1 MNKLNQTAFHLRI
14 NLTLPLRVLVFRS
27 IKMLTFF
34 NKPFVSSLLDALR
47 ETFPTDKSSPKIK
60 AYDFEAFAEEQELK
74 NILIWFI
81 MNRDNNRAGDLLKI
95 EGDIV
100 YFDLGDS
107 FSIRPLT
114 CGLYL
119 KERHVLDFTP
129 KSQQEYTDLFGAWA
143 EIVETTNPDLART
156 LRVVGKRDISYDD
169 KEVTLKLNQSD
180 VHPELLDAILS
191 DRDYQVIDIPT
202 HPEGMEMHGYMQEVF
217 SGGPFEFD
225 PVPKVGDHI
234 TDGSRTVRITDL
246 HIGITC
252 VEEVGVKNRSF
263 RSSALYEPL
272 KEFLV
277 ALSQDPVPMAAIL
290 ALTQAD
296 NCSESHFFVGNG
308 KLQNLTLEVDGYKV
322 EITSGALCRRV
333 GLKVINRST
342 LTSLEINAEDFENLL
357 AEL

>member
-1 MNKLNQTAFHLRI
+1 MYIHY
-14 NLTLPLRVLVFRS
+14 
-27 IKMLTFF
+27 F
-34 NKPFVSSLLDALR
+34 NKPFVTSLLSVLKKA
-47 ETFPTDKSSPKIK
+47 FPTNKELPRYMGQENESDMK
-60 AYDFEAFAEEQELK
+60 ASHVQ
-74 NILIWFI
+74 NMIIWFI

-114 CGLYL
+114 CGLYF
-119 KERHVLDFTP
+119 KEGHVLDFTT
-129 KSQQEYTDLFGAWA
+129 KSQREYTDLFGAWA

-169 KEVTLKLNQSD
+169 KEVTLNLNQSD

-290 ALTQAD
+290 AITQAD

-342 LTSLEINAEDFENLL
+342 LTSLEINAEDFESLL

>member
-1 MNKLNQTAFHLRI
+1 MYIHY
-14 NLTLPLRVLVFRS
+14 
-27 IKMLTFF
+27 F
-34 NKPFVSSLLDALR
+34 NKPFVTSLLSVLKKA
-47 ETFPTDKSSPKIK
+47 FPTNKELPRYMRQENESDMK
-60 AYDFEAFAEEQELK
+60 ASHVQ
-74 NILIWFI
+74 NMIIWFI
-81 MNRDNNRAGDLLKI
+81 MNSDNNRAGDLLKI

-114 CGLYL
+114 CGLYF
-119 KERHVLDFTP
+119 KEGHVLDFTT
-129 KSQQEYTDLFGAWA
+129 KSQREYTDLFGAWA

-169 KEVTLKLNQSD
+169 KEATLNLNQS
-180 VHPELLDAILS
+180 
-191 DRDYQVIDIPT
+191 RDYQVFDIPT

-296 NCSESHFFVGNG
+296 NCKESHFFVGNG

-322 EITSGALCRRV
+322 EITSGAICRRV